1 MHIERGSEWNRWDFH
16 VHTPY
21 SVLNNGFGFNPDPD
35 YEQDEK
41 QFDEYVKQLFERA
54 LESGVVAIGI
64 TDYFSIDGYRR
75 IRNEY
80 LNKPMK
86 MEMLFPDKESREAI
100 HRIFVFPNIEF
111 RIGTFIGRKAN
122 AVNYHVLLSDKISCS
137 DIESLFLSQL
147 HIKHSMGQD
156 YPLNRRSIG
165 LIGQEYKRFNETDGS
180 DYRVGLDHITVDENE
195 ILSLLSGSVFKEK
208 YMISIP
214 VDENLSTEV
223 PWKGRDAISR
233 KLLYQQSHCLMTSNE
248 KTIAW
253 ALGRDG
259 VNEQIAEFGS
269 LKPCIWGSDAH
280 TIDRMYKPD
289 QDRYCWIKAEPT
301 FEGLQQILYEP
312 AERVKIQIDCP
323 EEKDEHQIIDYI
335 LFEDPDFQ
343 SEPVYFNPG
352 LNCIIG
358 GKSTGKSILLRHVA
372 KAIDP
377 KTVLKREEEVGH
389 RSMLNTSAS
398 VRWKDGESG
407 ERKIIYIPQSWLN
420 STVDERG
427 GSSEINGII
436 QSVLLQDTQI
446 GDAYRKLKDRVAH
459 TLESVEHDILS
470 YMTAIKNA
478 DEREIQLKSDG
489 RSKSYENTV
498 SELEKKR
505 NSLTEAAGITPEKIV
520 QYGELEITELNLK
533 NKSNELEREK
543 QIIEKLPM
551 PGVFIKGLTE
561 LDNNNG
567 LKYNLE
573 NLPDAETILSDAL
586 AEMQM
591 AMLPIWENAV
601 YESKQIIE
609 QLVQGNSVSARV
621 VSEEIIPLRRLIA
634 ASEDLK
640 KLELQLNK
648 EREKLALA
656 QKREKERDDYLK
668 SAREFKSKIIMSRNL
683 LNKEYNDFSSI
694 VSKVNQTDTELQ
706 FGIQIDNRSHD
717 LFEAINSIFNT
728 RGFRTFKEEY
738 GHNLSDEQEFIIN
751 EKLFEDLFTALEN
764 GEIVCKGGFTKQ
776 TALEQLFGDW
786 FYIHYI
792 VKSDEDTIDM
802 MSPGK
807 KALVLLELIVN
818 LENGNCPILIDQ
830 PEDDL
835 DNRSI
840 FTDLVK
846 YLKEKKHERQIIV
859 VTHNA
864 NVVVGAD
871 AEEVIIANQ
880 VGKESENYSKRF
892 EYRCGAI
899 ENDRPVYENGTIR
912 RGILNQKGI
921 QEQICDIL
929 EGGKDAFELRRNKYF
944 STT

>member
-21 SVLNNGFGFNPDPD
+21 SVLNNGFGFNPAPC

-41 QFDEYVKQLFERA
+41 EFDEYVKQLFMRA
-54 LESGVVAIGI
+54 IESEVVAIGI

-75 IRNEY
+75 LRNEY
-80 LNKPMK
+80 LNKPTK
-86 MEMLFPDKESREAI
+86 MEMLFPDKESREKI
-100 HRIFVFPNIEF
+100 YRIFVFPNIEF
-111 RIGTFIGRKAN
+111 RIGTFIGKKAN
-122 AVNYHVLLSDKISCS
+122 AVNYHVLFSDKISCS
-137 DIESLFLSQL
+137 DIESLFIAQL

-156 YPLNRRSIG
+156 YPLNRRNIE
-165 LIGQEYKRFNETDGS
+165 LIGQEYKKFNKADGS
-180 DYRVGLDHITVDENE
+180 DYRVGLDHITVDEKE
-195 ILSLLSGSVFKEK
+195 ILKLLSGSVFKERH
-208 YMISIP
+208 MISIP

-223 PWKGRDAISR
+223 PWRGRDALSR
-233 KLLYQQSHCLMTSNE
+233 RLLYQQSHCLMTSNE

-259 VNEQIAEFGS
+259 IDEQIAEFGS

-280 TIDRMYKPD
+280 TIDRMYRPD
-289 QDRYCWIKAEPT
+289 HDRYCWIKAEPT

-312 AERVKIQIDCP
+312 AERVKIQTDCP

-335 LFEDPDFQ
+335 QFDDTNFQ
-343 SEPVYFNPG
+343 NEPIYFNPG

-377 KTVLKREEEVGH
+377 KTVNKREEEVGQKKV
-389 RSMLNTSAS
+389 LNTSAS

-407 ERKIIYIPQSWLN
+407 ERKIVYIPQSWLN

-427 GSSEINGII
+427 GSSEINDII
-436 QSVLLQDTQI
+436 QSVLLQDVKI
-446 GDAYRKLKDRVAH
+446 GDAHRKLKDKVAYI
-459 TLESVEHDILS
+459 LESVEHDILS

-478 DEREIQLKSDG
+478 EERENQLKSDG

-505 NSLTEAAGITPEKIV
+505 NDLTEEAGITPEKIA
-520 QYGELEITELNLK
+520 QYGELETTELNIK
-533 NKSNELEREK
+533 NKSNELNREK
-543 QIIEKLPM
+543 QIIENLPI
-551 PGVFIKGLTE
+551 PGIFIKGLTE
-561 LDNNNG
+561 LDNNNE
-567 LKYNLE
+567 LKYTLE
-573 NLPDAETILSDAL
+573 GLPDAEAILLNAFT
-586 AEMQM
+586 EMEK
-591 AMLPIWENAV
+591 AVLPIWEKAV
-601 YESKQIIE
+601 NESKQVIE
-609 QLVQGNSVSARV
+609 QLVQGNLDSAKV
-621 VSEEIIPLRRLIA
+621 VNEEIVPLRKLIA

-656 QKREKERDDYLK
+656 RKREKERDDYLK
-668 SAREFKSKIIMSRNL
+668 SARELKSKIIMSRNL
-683 LNKEYNDFSSI
+683 LNKEYDDFSLI
-694 VSKVNQTDTELQ
+694 VSKVNQDDTELQ
-706 FGIQIDNRSHD
+706 FGMQIDNRSHD

-728 RGFRTFKEEY
+728 RGFRTFKDDY
-738 GHNLSDEQEFIIN
+738 GHSLSDEQEFVVN

-764 GEIVCKGGFTKQ
+764 GELVCKGGFTKQ

-786 FYIHYI
+786 FYTHYI

-840 FTDLVK
+840 YTDLVK

-899 ENDRPVYENGTIR
+899 ENDRPIYENGVIR
-912 RGILNQKGI
+912 KGILNQKGI

-944 STT
+944 STK